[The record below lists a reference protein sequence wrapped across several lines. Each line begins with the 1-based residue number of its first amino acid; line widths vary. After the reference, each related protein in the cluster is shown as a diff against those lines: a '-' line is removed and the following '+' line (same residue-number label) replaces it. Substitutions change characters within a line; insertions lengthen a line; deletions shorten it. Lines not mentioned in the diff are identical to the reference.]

1 MISDRTPLLVTALAA
16 VLAVPSAHAV
26 DFKSQL
32 LPVLNSKCA
41 KCHSKAKEVKG
52 KFDINVPDNWKK
64 QVNTL
69 KPEVSAVLM
78 SVTAP
83 DDDDDVM
90 PPKGKGTKMTA
101 AEVSLLKQWITE
113 GAKFDAGGAKPA
125 APTPAPAPAPTPA
138 PTAAGGA
145 MTWTNTAG
153 KSIKAEFD
161 RLDGANVV
169 IKGEDGVYYAVP
181 LASLDAASQA
191 QAKKAAGQ

>member
-1 MISDRTPLLVTALAA
+1 MILHRSPLLVSAFAA
-16 VLAVPSAHAV
+16 VFAASSAHAV

-32 LPVLNSKCA
+32 LPVLNQKCA

-78 SVTAP
+78 SVVAP

-90 PPKGKGTKMTA
+90 PPKGKGTKMTP
-101 AEVSLLKQWITE
+101 AEVSLLKQWISE
-113 GAKFDAGGAKPA
+113 GASFDAGGAKPA
-125 APTPAPAPAPTPA
+125 APAAPASAPATSGPSK
-138 PTAAGGA
+138 
-145 MTWTNTAG
+145 WTNTRGEVLDAT
-153 KSIKAEFD
+153 FD
-161 RLDGANVV
+161 RIEGSNVV
-169 IKGEDGVYYAVP
+169 LMKTDGVYISV
-181 LASLDAASQA
+181 LMEKLDAANQA